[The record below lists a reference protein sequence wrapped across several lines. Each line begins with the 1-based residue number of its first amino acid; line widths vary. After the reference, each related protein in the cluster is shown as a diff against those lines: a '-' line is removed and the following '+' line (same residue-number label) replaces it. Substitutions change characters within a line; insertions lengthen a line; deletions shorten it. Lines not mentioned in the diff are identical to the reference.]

1 MKAIKFRASLLTG
14 RLSENDAKRYFS
26 HFGWFAF
33 IFTLLSSIAVS
44 LISRIVYKFS
54 PEIYSHW
61 LFGELLSP
69 IVFYVIAL
77 PVALI
82 PLLRLP
88 RIAPARA
95 EMPLSHW
102 WQGLSICMALM
113 MLGNYV
119 SSIILTLIEGYTGIQ
134 TQNPIENAVSRAPLW
149 GTFVFIVVL
158 APILEEIV
166 FRGILCKRLLFLGE
180 GYAVVLSSA
189 CFALVHG
196 NFYQLFYAFTLG
208 CFFSFIYVKTGKL
221 RYSILYHMAINF
233 IGGFLS
239 QIIYDKID
247 LAALSE
253 NFSIH
258 AGNIFPLI
266 AFLWFWLLTTGSA
279 VLGVL
284 IIIKKRNSF
293 HLYEGL
299 VPPPEKRAFKCMI
312 TSSGIIASLVLFA
325 LILSAS
331 ILN

>member
-1 MKAIKFRASLLTG
+1 MKAIKFQANLLTG
-14 RLSENDAKRYFS
+14 RLSELDAKRYFS

-33 IFTLLSSIAVS
+33 IFTALSSVAVS
-44 LISRIVYKFS
+44 LIARTVYKLS

-69 IVFYVIAL
+69 IAFYAIAL

-82 PLLRLP
+82 PLSRLP
-88 RIAPARA
+88 RIKPDRVK
-95 EMPLSHW
+95 MPLTHW
-102 WQGLSICMALM
+102 WQGLCICLTLM

-119 SSIILTLIEGYTGIQ
+119 SGIILTLIESYTGIQ
-134 TQNPIENAVSRAPLW
+134 TQNPVEEAVNRAPLW
-149 GTFVFIVVL
+149 GTFIFIVIV
-158 APILEEIV
+158 APIIEEIV

-180 GYAVVLSSA
+180 GYAVALSAA

-221 RYSILYHMAINF
+221 RYTVLYHMGINF

-239 QIIYDKID
+239 PLIYGKID
-247 LAALSE
+247 LEGLSK
-253 NFSIH
+253 NFTIH

-266 AFLWFWLLTTGSA
+266 AFLWFWLLTTGAA
-279 VLGVL
+279 VLGTV
-284 IIIKKRNSF
+284 IIVKKHNSIR
-293 HLYEGL
+293 LYEGL
-299 VPPPEKRAFKCMI
+299 VPPPEKRAFRCII
-312 TSSGIIASLVLFA
+312 TSSGIIASLALFA

>member
-1 MKAIKFRASLLTG
+1 MKAIKFQANLLTG
-14 RLSENDAKRYFS
+14 RLSEHDAKRYFS

-33 IFTLLSSIAVS
+33 IFTALSGAAVS
-44 LISRIVYKFS
+44 LIVRIVYNIS

-69 IVFYVIAL
+69 IAFYVIAL
-77 PVALI
+77 PVALL
-82 PLLRLP
+82 PLFRLP
-88 RIAPARA
+88 RIAPDRA
-95 EMPLSHW
+95 KMPLSHW
-102 WQGLSICMALM
+102 WQGLCICMALM

-119 SSIILTLIEGYTGIQ
+119 SSIILTLLESYTGVE
-134 TQNPIENAVSRAPLW
+134 TQNPVETAVSKAPLW

-158 APILEEIV
+158 SPILEEIV
-166 FRGILCKRLLFLGE
+166 FRGILCKRLLLLGE

-221 RYSILYHMAINF
+221 RYSVLYHMAINF

-239 QIIYDKID
+239 SIIYDKID
-247 LAALSE
+247 LEALSE
-253 NFSIH
+253 NFVIH
-258 AGNIFPLI
+258 AGNIFPLLG
-266 AFLWFWLLTTGSA
+266 FLWFWLLTTGST
-279 VLGVL
+279 VLGVT

-299 VPPPEKRAFKCMI
+299 IPPPEKQAFKCMI